1 MMLEKKN
8 ILKLAL
14 ISVAAV
20 TVGAAIGLALN
31 YRTLKKLRE
40 ETLPLSN
47 SPSSKV
53 EEEEKE
59 EEKIATFSGKIK
71 PSTRPEIA
79 ADYLE
84 DESGNILVFLRGGKV
99 ETGFLQLLEG
109 QAVEVVGAVE
119 ETKEGQKVMEVDEV
133 HL

>member
-1 MMLEKKN
+1 MLTKKQ
-8 ILKLAL
+8 LLRL
-14 ISVAAV
+14 GLVSVAAIA
-20 TVGAAIGLALN
+20 VGAAIGFALN
-31 YRTLKKLRE
+31 YQTLKKLRE
-40 ETLPLSN
+40 EPKPLPTP
-47 SPSSKV
+47 PSSEV

-71 PSTRPEIA
+71 PSTQPEVA

-84 DESGNILVFLRGGKV
+84 DDAGNLLIFLKSGKV
-99 ETGFLQLLEG
+99 ESGFLQLLEG
-109 QAVEVVGAVE
+109 QAVEVVGTVG